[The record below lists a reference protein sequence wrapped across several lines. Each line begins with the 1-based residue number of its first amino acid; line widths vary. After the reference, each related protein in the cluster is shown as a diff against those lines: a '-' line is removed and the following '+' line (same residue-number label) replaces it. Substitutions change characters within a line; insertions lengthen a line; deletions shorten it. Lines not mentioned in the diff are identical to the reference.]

1 MKLRPERSPET
12 VRTRM
17 NNSSL
22 NQDRQ
27 IRADKKPG
35 RAVGKNRTGFLLMVF
50 LFAACGLK
58 YVGTIGPRYYR
69 LSESE
74 KKIFLG
80 MRGVDSSAAYR
91 YLDLKNSA
99 DRALLYDSIWSDR
112 DEERNKFEDRID
124 FAYREFGRYEP
135 LLDDRIPV
143 YAQYGMPAERTSYT
157 PQKLQISAARETV
170 KPAEIWTYKKEGR
183 EFDFVK
189 TGRAFRLIARSEF
202 GERVQIPFLVEDSA
216 AVDIGPH
223 QVVGNLVFNLA
234 YGRFRQEMNLTR
246 LELYADLN
254 LSDTTGVS
262 YLRGVQ
268 IYESMTERQVEDS
281 YRLLRPKG
289 GEKGLFHDEVNIWLK
304 PGIYRI
310 VYEIFDQ
317 QQYGLAS
324 SGRKEFSVDLLEYAE
339 GAKEISD
346 LVPARLIDRG
356 FTDERF
362 RKPAG
367 RLIPYAGRVMPV
379 SQPFYFYHEVYNLG
393 MRDSLHQLRT
403 SYEVYNKDKMKKEI
417 IDIMIQD
424 EVGKGDVAYLA
435 MKYHPM
441 DLPPGHYIIIA
452 RDTDML
458 SGKERSTIF
467 EFELTAK

>member
-1 MKLRPERSPET
+1 MK
-12 VRTRM
+12 
-17 NNSSL
+17 
-22 NQDRQ
+22 
-27 IRADKKPG
+27 KKG
-35 RAVGKNRTGFLLMVF
+35 KIAGKNRANAFIIIF
-50 LFAACGLK
+50 LFAACGLR
-58 YVGTIGPRYYR
+58 YIGSVGPRYYR
-69 LSESE
+69 LTEPE

-80 MRGVDSSAAYR
+80 MRGIDSLVAFR
-91 YLDLKNSA
+91 YLDLKSSG
-99 DRALLYDSIWSDR
+99 DRAVLYDSIWAGR
-112 DEERNKFEDRID
+112 DEDRKKFEERID

-143 YAQYGMPAERTSYT
+143 YAQYGMPADRATYT
-157 PQKLQISAARETV
+157 PQKLQISAPKEAV

-183 EFDFVK
+183 EFDFIK
-189 TGRAFRLIARSEF
+189 IGRAFHLIARSEF
-202 GERVQIPFLVEDSA
+202 GERVQMPFLAEDST
-216 AVDIGPH
+216 AVDSGAH
-223 QVVGNLVFNLA
+223 LVVGDLPFSLA
-234 YGRFRQEMNLTR
+234 FGRFRQEMNMTR
-246 LELYADLN
+246 LEIYTDLE
-254 LSDTTGVS
+254 LSDTAGVS
-262 YLRGVQ
+262 FLRDVQ
-268 IYESMTERQVEDS
+268 IYESMTERQVEDY
-281 YRLLRPKG
+281 YRLLRPAG

-310 VYEIFDQ
+310 VYEIFDRQ
-317 QQYGLAS
+317 HGLAS

-346 LVPARLIDRG
+346 LIPARLIDRG
-356 FTDERF
+356 FTDEKF

-367 RLIPYAGRVMPV
+367 RLIPLIGQVMPV
-379 SQPFYFYHEVYNLG
+379 NKPFYFYHEVYNLG

-424 EVGKGDVAYLA
+424 EVGKGDIAYLA

-458 SGKERSTIF
+458 SGKERSALF
-467 EFELTAK
+467 EFVLTGK

>member
-1 MKLRPERSPET
+1 MKSRRGRSGEIA
-12 VRTRM
+12 RTM
-17 NNSSL
+17 KNNSL
-22 NQDRQ
+22 F
-27 IRADKKPG
+27 
-35 RAVGKNRTGFLLMVF
+35 FLLMGF

-58 YVGTIGPRYYR
+58 YVGTVGPRYYR

-99 DRALLYDSIWSDR
+99 DRVLLYDSIWSGR
-112 DEERNKFEDRID
+112 EEERRKFEERID
-124 FAYREFGRYEP
+124 FAFREYGRYEP
-135 LLDDRIPV
+135 LLDDRIPI
-143 YAQYGMPAERTSYT
+143 YAQNGIPTDRAIYT
-157 PQKLQISAARETV
+157 PQKLQISAAREAV
-170 KPAEIWTYKKEGR
+170 KPAEIWTYKLTGL

-189 TGRAFRLIARSEF
+189 IGRAFHLIARTEF
-202 GERVQIPFLVEDSA
+202 GERVQIPFLAEEST
-216 AVDIGPH
+216 AVDLEAHLVLGDR
-223 QVVGNLVFNLA
+223 VFNLSC
-234 YGRFRQEMNLTR
+234 GRFRQEKDLTR

-254 LSDTTGVS
+254 LPDTSGVS
-262 YLRGVQ
+262 FRRGVR
-268 IYESMTERQVEDS
+268 IYESMTERQVEGS
-281 YRLLRPKG
+281 YRLLRPQG
-289 GEKGLFHDEVNIWLK
+289 GVKGLFHDEVNIWLK

-310 VYEIFDQ
+310 VYELFDEQ
-317 QQYGLAS
+317 KNGPAS
-324 SGRKEFSVDLLEYAE
+324 SGRKELTVDLLEYAE

-346 LVPARLIDRG
+346 LIPARLIDRG

-367 RLIPYAGRVMPV
+367 RLIPLIGQVMPV
-379 SQPFYFYHEVYNLG
+379 NQPFYFYHEVYNLG
-393 MRDSLHQLRT
+393 MKDSLHQLRT

-424 EVGKGDVAYLA
+424 DVGKGDVAYLA

-458 SGKERSTIF
+458 TGKERSTLY